1 MTGSAL
7 NARLLSAAEFVR
19 QNATFADIGTDHA
32 YLPLFLLE
40 RGRIKYA
47 YCCDINEGPL
57 ASARRNAEECGRL
70 SDMDFILTDGAKV
83 LVGKGIT
90 DYAICGMG
98 GELIADIISAA
109 PMMKKAG
116 VRLILGPMTR
126 PEAVRRVLFDLGFK
140 ILSEYFV
147 TDAGKHYVTL
157 LAEYTGESESY
168 SEADLY
174 FGKRESFAREDK
186 EMAAYMQ
193 QQRRRLLSVIS
204 GKEIGGSDATAE
216 RALLLELDER
226 MKVV

>member
-1 MTGSAL
+1 MSCPISE
-7 NARLLSAAEFVR
+7 RLKLAASLVR
-19 QNATFADIGTDHA
+19 EGAYLADIGTDHA
-32 YLPLFLLE
+32 YLAIHLFETGKISRAVL
-40 RGRIKYA
+40 A
-47 YCCDINEGPL
+47 DINRGPL
-57 ASARRNAEECGRL
+57 ARAEENIKASGFGERCTLVL
-70 SDMDFILTDGAKV
+70 SDGARELSSYPVSDFAV
-83 LVGKGIT
+83 L
-90 DYAICGMG
+90 GMG

-109 PMMKKAG
+109 PMMKKEG

-126 PEAVRRVLFDLGFK
+126 TEAVRRALFDLGFK
-140 ILSEYFV
+140 ISGEYFV

-157 LAEYTGESESY
+157 LAEYTGESEPY

-216 RALLLELDER
+216 RALLVELDER